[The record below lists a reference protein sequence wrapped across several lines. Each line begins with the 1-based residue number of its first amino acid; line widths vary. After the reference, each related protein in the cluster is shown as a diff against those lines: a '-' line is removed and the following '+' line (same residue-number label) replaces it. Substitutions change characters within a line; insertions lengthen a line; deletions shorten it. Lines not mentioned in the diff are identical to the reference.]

1 MGLKSW
7 VLLSVLVVAALF
19 GGYYYWQIHLA
30 SQLPGYIAASNGRI
44 EANQVNIAT
53 KLAGRIAELYVREGD
68 MVDEEQVL
76 ARLDSRQL
84 AAQLKTAEAD
94 VRRLERAEEE
104 AKSSVDRFKSQL
116 DLAEQMLD
124 RTRKLHAEGFA
135 TTEKLQQ
142 RNSEFQSAHAA
153 YMSSLSGVDQS
164 VEAIN
169 AANQEVERVGSQLA
183 DTIISSPIRGRV
195 QYRLSEPG
203 EVLPAGGNLLTLLD
217 LADVY
222 MTVFLPA
229 SEAGRLAI
237 GSEARL
243 ILDPVPDYVIPAK
256 VSFVATQAQ
265 FTPRTVET
273 ADEREKL
280 MFRVKVSIDPSLL
293 RKYESQVKA
302 GVRGVAYVKLEEDA
316 DWPETLQIRLPE

>member
-7 VLLSVLVVAALF
+7 IVLSLVVVFAAL
-19 GGYYYWQIHLA
+19 GSYYYWSVHIA
-30 SQLPGYIAASNGRI
+30 SQLPAYIASSNGRI

-53 KLAGRIAELYVREGD
+53 KLAGRITELYVREGD
-68 MVDEEQVL
+68 MVDKDQVL

-84 AAQLKTAEAD
+84 AAQLKTVEAEE
-94 VRRLERAEEE
+94 RRLERAEEE
-104 AKSSVDRFKSQL
+104 AKSSVDRYKSQL
-116 DLAEQMLD
+116 ELAEQMLE

-142 RNSEFQSAHAA
+142 RNTEYQSAHAA
-153 YMSSLSGVDQS
+153 YMSALSGVDQS

-169 AANQEVERVGSQLA
+169 AAKQEVRRVGSLLG

-195 QYRLSEPG
+195 QYRLAEPG

-229 SEAGRLAI
+229 RDAGRLAI
-237 GSEARL
+237 GSDARL
-243 ILDPVPDYVIPAK
+243 VLDPVPDYVIPAK

-280 MFRVKVSIDPSLL
+280 MFRVKISIDPSLL
-293 RKYESQVKA
+293 RKYESRVKA
-302 GVRGVAYVKLEEDA
+302 GVRGIAYVNLEVDGE
-316 DWPETLQIRLPE
+316 WPETLQIKLPE